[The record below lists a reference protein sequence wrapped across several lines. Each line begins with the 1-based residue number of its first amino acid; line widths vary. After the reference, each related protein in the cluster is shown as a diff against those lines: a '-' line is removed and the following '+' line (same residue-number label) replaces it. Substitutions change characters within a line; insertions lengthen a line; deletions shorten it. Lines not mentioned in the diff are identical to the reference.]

1 MVFSTYFQIFI
12 GFLWFISL
20 ILINKYLLGYKKN
33 TNKSLKLYNINKYK
47 NAIDREL
54 NESKRKKMSLM
65 FKFMMFLMICFVL
78 TLIFNLF
85 QIITS

>member
-1 MVFSTYFQIFI
+1 MELLTYIQIFA

-20 ILINKYLLGYKKN
+20 IVINKCFFEYKK
-33 TNKSLKLYNINKYK
+33 KYSDLLKLYNINKYK
-47 NAIDREL
+47 NAIDIEQ

-65 FKFMMFLMICFVL
+65 FKFMIFLMICFVF